1 MTETTEIDAPRI
13 RGMSRYLY
21 SPFHVQMV
29 VIRRCNLTCGYCNEY
44 DDNSPPVPVDELKR
58 RIDKIHAL
66 GAWAIELTGGEPL
79 EHPDIFELVRY
90 AKQDKRFYKVQMIS
104 NLYLWN
110 EETIHKLNA
119 AGLDDL
125 QVSVD
130 GVQPNEVTVKVLKP
144 MRKKLEALAKHARFR
159 VTMSGVVGSAPPG
172 EAVQVLEFA
181 KAHGFK
187 PRVLL
192 VHDGHGQLRLSP
204 EQLEEFEEIKRVLG
218 KKRMKDAGDYR
229 AKLMATGSAPFKCR
243 AGSRYL
249 YVDEFGIV
257 RWCSQTRDVWGVPLA
272 EYSLEQLRRQ
282 FDTQKNCNPKCTVGC
297 VRTASAPDRW
307 RAQRTPDPGPSATVP
322 LVQIGKRPGGS
333 EDGSATDAARTVDGP
348 VPSHPSAETR

>member
-1 MTETTEIDAPRI
+1 MPSTTDLVQTRRV

-21 SPFHVQMV
+21 APFHVQMV
-29 VIRRCNLTCGYCNEY
+29 VIRKCNLACGYCNEY
-44 DDNSPPVPVDELKR
+44 DTDSPPVPLEELKR
-58 RIDKIHAL
+58 RVDKVKAL
-66 GAWAIELTGGEPL
+66 GAWAVEFTGGEPL
-79 EHPDIFELVRY
+79 EHPDILELVRY
-90 AKQDKRFYKVQMIS
+90 AKQEKKFYKVQMIS

-110 EETIHKLNA
+110 EKTIHDLNA

-130 GVQPNEVTVKVLKP
+130 GVQPNDVTVKVLKP
-144 MRKKLEALAKHARFR
+144 MRKKLETLAKHAKFR

-181 KAHGFK
+181 KSHGFK

-204 EQLEEFEEIKRVLG
+204 EQLDEFEEIKRVLG
-218 KKRMKDAGDYR
+218 KKHMKDAGDYR
-229 AKLMATGSAPFKCR
+229 SRLMATGSAPFKCR
-243 AGSRYL
+243 SGSRYL
-249 YVDEFGIV
+249 YIDEFGIV

-272 EYSLEQLRRQ
+272 EYSLDHLKQQ
-282 FDTQKNCNPKCTVGC
+282 FDTQKDCNPKCTVGC

-307 RAQRTPDPGPSATVP
+307 RGQDTPDPGPMAAP
-322 LVQIGKRPGGS
+322 QLVQLVQLGKKPS
-333 EDGSATDAARTVDGP
+333 PSSPQAA
-348 VPSHPSAETR
+348 AE